1 MGKIKSESLKL
12 FYVNVKWM
20 LEKLLNEDKVLDELI
35 IKSGFSRKQLDYIIV
50 RKEFQGKINEIITKT
65 DEGKVSKA
73 AYLITKDRGITN
85 IKKAFY
91 TLILAYYL
99 GIIPKESF
107 VALEKIATLMD
118 NVKGR
123 ILTKEQIDNI
133 IITLENLLEQLINA

>member
-1 MGKIKSESLKL
+1 MGKESSESLKL
-12 FYVNVKWM
+12 FYINVKWM
-20 LEKLLNEDKVLDELI
+20 LKELLKEDKLLEKLI
-35 IKSGFSRKQLDYIIV
+35 TKSGFSRKQLDYIIV
-50 RKEFQGKINEIITKT
+50 RKELEGKINEIVTKT

-73 AYLITKDRGITN
+73 AYLITKNRGITN

-107 VALEKIATLMD
+107 VALEKITILMD

-123 ILTKEQIDNI
+123 ILAKEQIDNI
-133 IITLENLLEQLINA
+133 IITLENLFEQLIKA

>member
-1 MGKIKSESLKL
+1 MGKESSESLKL
-12 FYVNVKWM
+12 FYINVKWM
-20 LEKLLNEDKVLDELI
+20 LKELLKEDKLLEKLI

-50 RKEFQGKINEIITKT
+50 RKELEGKINEIVTKT

-73 AYLITKDRGITN
+73 AYLITKNRGITN

-107 VALEKIATLMD
+107 VALEKITILMD

-123 ILTKEQIDNI
+123 ILAKEQIDNI
-133 IITLENLLEQLINA
+133 IITLENLFEQLINA